1 MEVTEKPK
9 SSYYS
14 LVIETDTQ
22 LTHHIVAMKKVAE
35 QHIFTKCCKCNTFE
49 VISDLVHD
57 FMNFTA
63 LKIIKKIY

>member
-14 LVIETDTQ
+14 LSYWGTQ

-35 QHIFTKCCKCNTFE
+35 
-49 VISDLVHD
+49 
-57 FMNFTA
+57 
-63 LKIIKKIY
+63 